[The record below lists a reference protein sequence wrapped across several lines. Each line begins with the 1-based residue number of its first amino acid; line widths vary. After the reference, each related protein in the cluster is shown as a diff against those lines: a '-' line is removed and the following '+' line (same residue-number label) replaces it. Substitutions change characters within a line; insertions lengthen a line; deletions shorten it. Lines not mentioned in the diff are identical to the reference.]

1 MIKKNYI
8 FILLISL
15 IVTLIYFFSSAKNMN
30 EDVIIIID
38 SNLGDYRMVPDDKGG
53 LTIYDLKIHTKYYR

>member
-15 IVTLIYFFSSAKNMN
+15 ILTLIYFFSSEKNMN
-30 EDVIIIID
+30 EDAIILID

-53 LTIYDLKIHTKYYR
+53 LTIYDLKILDE

>member
-8 FILLISL
+8 VILLISL

-30 EDVIIIID
+30 EDAIILID
-38 SNLGDYRMVPDDKGG
+38 SNLGDYRIVPDDKGG
-53 LTIYDLKIHTKYYR
+53 LTIYDLKILDE

>member
-8 FILLISL
+8 FILLIFL
-15 IVTLIYFFSSAKNMN
+15 IVTLIYFFSSAKNIN
-30 EDVIIIID
+30 DNTIILID

-53 LTIYDLKIHTKYYR
+53 LTIYDLKILDE

>member
-15 IVTLIYFFSSAKNMN
+15 ILTLIYFFSSAKNMN
-30 EDVIIIID
+30 EDAIILID

-53 LTIYDLKIHTKYYR
+53 LTIYDLKILDE

>member
-15 IVTLIYFFSSAKNMN
+15 IVTLIYFFSSAKNIN
-30 EDVIIIID
+30 DNAIILID

-53 LTIYDLKIHTKYYR
+53 LTIYDLKILDE

>member
-15 IVTLIYFFSSAKNMN
+15 IVALVYFFSSAKNMN
-30 EDVIIIID
+30 EDAIIIID

-53 LTIYDLKIHTKYYR
+53 LTIYDLKILDE

>member
-8 FILLISL
+8 VILLISL
-15 IVTLIYFFSSAKNMN
+15 IITLIYFFSSAKNMN
-30 EDVIIIID
+30 EDAIILID

-53 LTIYDLKIHTKYYR
+53 LTIYDLKILDE

>member
-8 FILLISL
+8 VILLISL
-15 IVTLIYFFSSAKNMN
+15 IVTLIYFFSLAKNMN
-30 EDVIIIID
+30 EDAIILID

-53 LTIYDLKIHTKYYR
+53 LTIYDLKILDE

>member
-8 FILLISL
+8 VILLISL

-30 EDVIIIID
+30 EDTIILID

-53 LTIYDLKIHTKYYR
+53 LTIYDLKILDE

>member
-15 IVTLIYFFSSAKNMN
+15 IVTLIYFFSSAKNMD
-30 EDVIIIID
+30 EDAIILID
-38 SNLGDYRMVPDDKGG
+38 SNLGDYRIVPDDKGG
-53 LTIYDLKIHTKYYR
+53 LTIYDLKILDE